1 LLLSTGPPTVADMK
15 LRRGVAGLGA
25 LLLLVACSSSDA
37 RRRPYSN
44 GHIDSALASA
54 QRDLVESLRAGRS
67 DQILQQQTAPQ
78 LRDRMER
85 FLRSYGGLPVRPAGR
100 DSVGEAPFVSGQY
113 LAVSCTPE
121 KRQRVGL
128 AWAYIDDGWRAW
140 PMYHFFPLDHCG

>member
-1 LLLSTGPPTVADMK
+1 MLIFG
-15 LRRGVAGLGA
+15 
-25 LLLLVACSSSDA
+25 
-37 RRRPYSN
+37 RPA
-44 GHIDSALASA
+44 SALFEWSYRLGTRVRPA
-54 QRDLVESLRAGRS
+54 RP
-67 DQILQQQTAPQ
+67 QILQQQTAPQ